1 MDASRDFHS
10 AAPLTLA
17 TGFDLSEAPYF
28 ALGISFTG
36 IDRIDPP
43 P

>member
-1 MDASRDFHS
+1 MDVSRDFHS
-10 AAPLTLA
+10 DTPLTLA

-28 ALGISFTG
+28 ALGISVVG